1 MSATDTRPALYSA
14 IPKLTVSGQ
23 AQPALSEGL
32 MEMTVEETTAGMFHC
47 EATVVNWGP
56 TAKGVDYLYLD
67 RHLLDFGK
75 TLKIE
80 AGGGD
85 AAGAIFDGRIMAL
98 EGRFFRVRP
107 PELLFHAEDRLQ
119 DLRMTRRT
127 RAFESV
133 SDSDIFRKIA
143 SEHGLQTNLDVNGP
157 QYKTLSQVNQS
168 DLAFLRER
176 ARAVD
181 AELWID
187 GSTLH
192 VQARARRKTADLTL
206 KFGEHLYEFSV
217 LADLALQVTGLTV
230 SGWDV
235 SGKQTLSHRA
245 DDSTLSSELNGDLSG
260 TSVLQQALGKRDQ
273 QIVHHLPATSDET
286 QALAESEYRRAARRF
301 LTGVGIAEG
310 DSRIRVGTKLK
321 LQNLGTGFDG
331 SYYVTRSR
339 HMFDLVNGYRT
350 WFEVERPG
358 LGQ

>member
-1 MSATDTRPALYSA
+1 
-14 IPKLTVSGQ
+14 
-23 AQPALSEGL
+23 
-32 MEMTVEETTAGMFHC
+32 
-47 EATVVNWGP
+47 
-56 TAKGVDYLYLD
+56 
-67 RHLLDFGK
+67 
-75 TLKIE
+75 
-80 AGGGD
+80 
-85 AAGAIFDGRIMAL
+85 
-98 EGRFFRVRP
+98 
-107 PELLFHAEDRLQ
+107 
-119 DLRMTRRT
+119 
-127 RAFESV
+127 
-133 SDSDIFRKIA
+133 
-143 SEHGLQTNLDVNGP
+143 
-157 QYKTLSQVNQS
+157 VNQS